1 VQRRSTRRILTS
13 KRASAGRA
21 DRSIREIE
29 QFESLISELSAAMA
43 RVPADAVDSE
53 IDAWLGKICL
63 ALDLDRSAV
72 YQRTTVDG
80 PVYISHTWTRPNS
93 NIPSISRSVDVG
105 RYFKKTTEWV
115 LAGNPFVYAHRSEIP
130 ADFLVPDR
138 VSERYS
144 PKALAAMPMWAG
156 ERVIG
161 AASFGRFRSPREW
174 SPRLL
179 ERLTLAVRIFG
190 SAVERKRAAAES
202 QASRAELALAQR
214 RSMMG
219 EMVASLA
226 HELNQPLGAI
236 LNNLGGLGRL
246 LAQGNREPALA
257 ARAISNAIEDTK
269 RAGEIVRRV
278 RAMFS
283 GAGTNKVAVDLA
295 ALVNEVVTLIGS
307 ESALRKITLEIE
319 SAASPLEVLGDRVL
333 LQQCVLNLV
342 VNAFDALMD
351 TAEHER
357 RVTVAIAP
365 EKPGW
370 IALSVGDNGTGID
383 PSVAGRVFEPF
394 VTTKSGGMGLGLLVT
409 QSIVEDHGGKIW
421 LMPNAERG
429 TTFTFTLPLVEKTGA
444 RRKPARKNTG
454 ERKVR
459 AK

>member
-1 VQRRSTRRILTS
+1 
-13 KRASAGRA
+13 
-21 DRSIREIE
+21 
-29 QFESLISELSAAMA
+29 MA
-43 RVPADAVDSE
+43 RVPADAVDRE

-63 ALDLDRSAV
+63 SLDLDRSAV
-72 YQRTTVDG
+72 YQRTTAEG

-93 NIPSISRSVDVG
+93 NIPTVPRSLDVG
-105 RYFKKTTEWV
+105 KHFKKTTDFV
-115 LAGNPFVYAHRSEIP
+115 LAGNQFVYARRSEIP
-130 ADFLVPDR
+130 PDFRVPDR
-138 VSERYS
+138 ISERYS
-144 PKALAAMPMWAG
+144 PKAIAAMPMWAG
-156 ERVIG
+156 DRVIG
-161 AASFGRFRSPREW
+161 AASFARFRSPRDW

-179 ERLTLAVRIFG
+179 ERLTLAARIFG
-190 SAVERKRAAAES
+190 SAIERKQAAAES

-246 LAQGNREPALA
+246 LAQGNKEPALA

-307 ESALRKITLEIE
+307 ESALRKITVEIE
-319 SAASPLEVLGDRVL
+319 AASPLEVLGDRVL
-333 LQQCVLNLV
+333 LQQCVLNLL

-351 TAEHER
+351 TPELER
-357 RVTVAIAP
+357 RVTVGIAP

-370 IALSVGDNGTGID
+370 IALSVGDNGSGID

-429 TTFTFTLPLVEKTGA
+429 TIFTLTLPVIEKINTP
-444 RRKPARKNTG
+444 RKVARKRTG
-454 ERKVR
+454 ERKPR
-459 AK
+459 DK

>member
-1 VQRRSTRRILTS
+1 VQRRPTRRILTS
-13 KRASAGRA
+13 KRASAGRT
-21 DRSIREIE
+21 DRPNREIE
-29 QFESLISELSAAMA
+29 QFESLVSDLSSAMA
-43 RVPADAVDSE
+43 RVPADAVDRE

-63 ALDLDRSAV
+63 SLDLDRSAV
-72 YQRTTVDG
+72 YQRTTAEG

-93 NIPSISRSVDVG
+93 NIPTVPRSLDVG
-105 RYFKKTTEWV
+105 KHFKKTTDFV
-115 LAGNPFVYAHRSEIP
+115 LAGNQFVYARRSEIP
-130 ADFLVPDR
+130 PDFRVPDR
-138 VSERYS
+138 ISERYS
-144 PKALAAMPMWAG
+144 PKAIAAMPMWAG
-156 ERVIG
+156 DRVIG
-161 AASFGRFRSPREW
+161 AASFARFRSPRDW

-179 ERLTLAVRIFG
+179 ERLTLAARIFG
-190 SAVERKRAAAES
+190 SAIERKQAAAES

-246 LAQGNREPALA
+246 LAQGNKEPALA

-283 GAGTNKVAVDLA
+283 GASTNKVAVDLA

-307 ESALRKITLEIE
+307 ESALRKITVEIE
-319 SAASPLEVLGDRVL
+319 AASPLEVLGDRVL
-333 LQQCVLNLV
+333 LQQCVLNLL

-351 TAEHER
+351 TPELER
-357 RVTVAIAP
+357 RVTVGIAP

-370 IALSVGDNGTGID
+370 IALSVGDNGSGID

-429 TTFTFTLPLVEKTGA
+429 TIFTLTLPVIEKINTP
-444 RRKPARKNTG
+444 RKVARKRTG
-454 ERKVR
+454 ERKPR
-459 AK
+459 DK

>member
-1 VQRRSTRRILTS
+1 MQRRPTRRILTS
-13 KRASAGRA
+13 KRAFAGRTS
-21 DRSIREIE
+21 RSNREIE
-29 QFESLISELSAAMA
+29 QFESLVSELSTAMA
-43 RVPADAVDSE
+43 RVPADAVDGE

-72 YQRTTVDG
+72 FQRTTAEG

-93 NIPSISRSVDVG
+93 NIPTVPRSLDVG
-105 RYFKKTTEWV
+105 KHFRKSTEWV
-115 LAGNPFVYAHRSEIP
+115 LAGNPFVYARRSEIP
-130 ADFLVPDR
+130 PEFRVADR
-138 VSERYS
+138 IAERYS
-144 PKALAAMPMWAG
+144 PKAIAAMPMWAG
-156 ERVIG
+156 DRIVG
-161 AASFGRFRSPREW
+161 AASFARFRSPRDW

-179 ERLTLAVRIFG
+179 ERLTLAARIFG
-190 SAVERKRAAAES
+190 SAIERKQAAAES

-246 LAQGNREPALA
+246 LAQGNKQPALA

-283 GAGTNKVAVDLA
+283 GAGTNTAAVDIA
-295 ALVNEVVTLIGS
+295 ALVSEVATLIGS
-307 ESALRKITLEIE
+307 ESALRKITVEIE
-319 SAASPLEVLGDRVL
+319 PLASPLEVLGDRVL
-333 LQQCVLNLV
+333 LQQCVLNLL

-351 TAEHER
+351 IPELER
-357 RVTVAIAP
+357 RVTVGIAP

-383 PSVAGRVFEPF
+383 PSVAGRVFVALRYHQER
-394 VTTKSGGMGLGLLVT
+394 GHGIGLAGDSVDRRGSRRKNLA
-409 QSIVEDHGGKIW
+409 D
-421 LMPNAERG
+421 AERR
-429 TTFTFTLPLVEKTGA
+429 A
-444 RRKPARKNTG
+444 RHDLHLHAPADGKNH
-454 ERKVR
+454 R
-459 AK
+459 APQSSAKEYW

>member
-1 VQRRSTRRILTS
+1 
-13 KRASAGRA
+13 
-21 DRSIREIE
+21 
-29 QFESLISELSAAMA
+29 MA

-72 YQRTTVDG
+72 YQRMTAEG

-93 NIPSISRSVDVG
+93 NIPIVPRSLDMG
-105 RYFKKTTEWV
+105 KHFKRSTEWV
-115 LAGNPFVYAHRSEIP
+115 FAGNPFVYARRSEIP
-130 ADFLVPDR
+130 PDFR
-138 VSERYS
+138 VSDRIAERYS
-144 PKALAAMPMWAG
+144 PKAIAAMPMWAG
-156 ERVIG
+156 DRVIG
-161 AASFGRFRSPREW
+161 AASFARFRSPRDW

-179 ERLTLAVRIFG
+179 ERLTLAARIFG
-190 SAVERKRAAAES
+190 SAIERKQAAAES

-214 RSMMG
+214 RSIMG

-246 LAQGNREPALA
+246 LAQGNKEPALA

-307 ESALRKITLEIE
+307 ESALRKITVEIE
-319 SAASPLEVLGDRVL
+319 AASPLEVLGDRVL
-333 LQQCVLNLV
+333 LQQCVLNLL

-351 TAEHER
+351 TPELER
-357 RVTVAIAP
+357 KVTVVIAP

-370 IALSVGDNGTGID
+370 IALSVGDNGPGID

-429 TTFTFTLPLVEKTGA
+429 TIFTFTLPVMEKTNA
-444 RRKPARKNTG
+444 RRRVARKNTA
-454 ERKVR
+454 ERKAR
-459 AK
+459 EK

>member
-1 VQRRSTRRILTS
+1 MQRRPTRRILTS
-13 KRASAGRA
+13 KRASAGRT
-21 DRSIREIE
+21 DRPNREIE
-29 QFESLISELSAAMA
+29 QFESLVSDLSSAMA
-43 RVPADAVDSE
+43 RVPADAVDRE

-63 ALDLDRSAV
+63 SLDLDRSAV
-72 YQRTTVDG
+72 YQRTTAEG

-93 NIPSISRSVDVG
+93 NIPTVPRSLDVG
-105 RYFKKTTEWV
+105 KHFKKTTDFV
-115 LAGNPFVYAHRSEIP
+115 LAGNQFVYARRSEIP
-130 ADFLVPDR
+130 PDFRVPDR
-138 VSERYS
+138 ISERYS
-144 PKALAAMPMWAG
+144 PKAIAAMPMWAG
-156 ERVIG
+156 DRVIG
-161 AASFGRFRSPREW
+161 AASFARFRSPRDW

-179 ERLTLAVRIFG
+179 ERLTLAARIFG
-190 SAVERKRAAAES
+190 SAIERKQAAAES

-246 LAQGNREPALA
+246 LAQGNKEPALA

-283 GAGTNKVAVDLA
+283 GASTNKVAVDLA

-307 ESALRKITLEIE
+307 ESALRKITVEIE
-319 SAASPLEVLGDRVL
+319 AASPLEVLGDRVL
-333 LQQCVLNLV
+333 LQQCVLNLL

-351 TAEHER
+351 TPELER
-357 RVTVAIAP
+357 RVTVGIAP

-370 IALSVGDNGTGID
+370 IALSVGDNGSGID

-429 TTFTFTLPLVEKTGA
+429 TIFTLTLPVIEKINTP
-444 RRKPARKNTG
+444 RKVARKRTG
-454 ERKVR
+454 ERKPR
-459 AK
+459 DK

>member
-1 VQRRSTRRILTS
+1 LN
-13 KRASAGRA
+13 
-21 DRSIREIE
+21 RELE
-29 QFESLISELSAAMA
+29 QFESLVSELSAAMA
-43 RVPADAVDSE
+43 RVPADAVDNE
-53 IDAWLGKICL
+53 VDTWLGKICL

-72 YQRTTVDG
+72 YQRTTAEG
-80 PVYISHTWTRPNS
+80 PVYISHTWNRPNL
-93 NIPSISRSVDVG
+93 NIPIVPRSLDVG
-105 RYFKKTTEWV
+105 RYFRKTTEWV
-115 LAGNPFVYAHRSEIP
+115 LAGNPFVYASRSEVP
-130 ADFLVPDR
+130 PDFRVPDR
-138 VSERYS
+138 IAERYS
-144 PKALAAMPMWAG
+144 AKSAVVMPMWAG
-156 ERVIG
+156 DRVIG
-161 AASFGRFRSPREW
+161 AASFARFRSARDW

-179 ERLTLAVRIFG
+179 ERLTLAARIFG
-190 SAVERKRAAAES
+190 SAIERKQAAAES
-202 QASRAELALAQR
+202 QASRAELVLAQR

-283 GAGTNKVAVDLA
+283 GASTNKVAIDIA
-295 ALVNEVVTLIGS
+295 ALVSEVATLIGS
-307 ESALRKITLEIE
+307 ESALRKITVEIE
-319 SAASPLEVLGDRVL
+319 RPASPLEVLGDRVL
-333 LQQCVLNLV
+333 LQQCVLNLL

-351 TAEHER
+351 TPELER
-357 RVTVAIAP
+357 RVTVGIAP

-370 IALSVGDNGTGID
+370 IALSVGDNGSGID
-383 PSVAGRVFEPF
+383 RSVAGRVFEPF

-429 TTFTFTLPLVEKTGA
+429 TTFTFTLPVMEKTNA
-444 RRKPARKNTG
+444 PRKVARKNTG
-454 ERKVR
+454 ERKAR
-459 AK
+459 DR

>member
-1 VQRRSTRRILTS
+1 L
-13 KRASAGRA
+13 
-21 DRSIREIE
+21 
-29 QFESLISELSAAMA
+29 SELSAAMA

-53 IDAWLGKICL
+53 IETWLGKICL
-63 ALDLDRSAV
+63 ALGLDRSTV
-72 YQRTTVDG
+72 FQRSTVDG
-80 PVYISHTWTRPNS
+80 PVYISHTWTRPNC
-93 NIPSISRSVDVG
+93 NIPTLPRSLDVG
-105 RYFKKTTEWV
+105 KYFRKTAEWV
-115 LAGNPFVYAHRSEIP
+115 MAGNLFVYARRSEIP
-130 ADFLVPDR
+130 PDFRIPDR
-138 VSERYS
+138 ISERYS
-144 PKALAAMPMWAG
+144 AKASAAIPMWAG
-156 ERVIG
+156 DRVIG
-161 AASFGRFRSPREW
+161 AASFGRFRTPRDW

-190 SAVERKRAAAES
+190 SAIERKQAAADS

-246 LAQGNREPALA
+246 LAQGNKEPALA
-257 ARAISNAIEDTK
+257 ARAINNAIEDTK

-283 GAGTNKVAVDLA
+283 GAGTNKAAVELA

-307 ESALRKITLEIE
+307 ESALRKITVEIE
-319 SAASPLEVLGDRVL
+319 AASTLEVLGDRVL
-333 LQQCVLNLV
+333 LQQCVLNLL

-351 TAEHER
+351 TPELER
-357 RVTVAIAP
+357 KVTVAIAP
-365 EKPGW
+365 DRPGW

-429 TTFTFTLPLVEKTGA
+429 TTFTFTLPVIEKTSA
-444 RRKPARKNTG
+444 RRKLARKNTG
-454 ERKVR
+454 ERKGR
-459 AK
+459 DK

>member
-1 VQRRSTRRILTS
+1 VQRRPTRRILTS
-13 KRASAGRA
+13 KRASAGRT
-21 DRSIREIE
+21 DRPNREIE
-29 QFESLISELSAAMA
+29 QFESLVSDLSSAMA
-43 RVPADAVDSE
+43 RVPADAVDRE

-63 ALDLDRSAV
+63 SLDLDRSAV
-72 YQRTTVDG
+72 YQRTTAEG

-93 NIPSISRSVDVG
+93 NIPTVPRSLDVG
-105 RYFKKTTEWV
+105 KHFKKTTDFV
-115 LAGNPFVYAHRSEIP
+115 LAGNQFVYARRSEIP
-130 ADFLVPDR
+130 PDFRVPDR
-138 VSERYS
+138 ISERYS
-144 PKALAAMPMWAG
+144 PKAIAAMPMWAG
-156 ERVIG
+156 DRVIG
-161 AASFGRFRSPREW
+161 AASFARFRSPRDW

-179 ERLTLAVRIFG
+179 ERLTLAARIFG
-190 SAVERKRAAAES
+190 SAIERKQAAAES

-246 LAQGNREPALA
+246 LAQGNKEPALA

-295 ALVNEVVTLIGS
+295 VLVNEVVTLIGS
-307 ESALRKITLEIE
+307 ESALRKITVEIE
-319 SAASPLEVLGDRVL
+319 AASPLEVLGDRVL
-333 LQQCVLNLV
+333 LQQCVLNLL

-351 TAEHER
+351 TPELER
-357 RVTVAIAP
+357 RVTVGIAS

-370 IALSVGDNGTGID
+370 IALSVGDNGSGID
-383 PSVAGRVFEPF
+383 PSVTGRVFEPF

-429 TTFTFTLPLVEKTGA
+429 TTFTFTLPVMEKTNA
-444 RRKPARKNTG
+444 PRKVARKRTG
-454 ERKVR
+454 ERKPR
-459 AK
+459 DK

>member
-1 VQRRSTRRILTS
+1 MQRRPTRRILTS
-13 KRASAGRA
+13 KRASAGRT
-21 DRSIREIE
+21 DRPNREIE
-29 QFESLISELSAAMA
+29 QFESLVSDLSSAMA
-43 RVPADAVDSE
+43 RVPADAVDRE

-63 ALDLDRSAV
+63 SLDLDRSAV
-72 YQRTTVDG
+72 YQRTTAEG

-93 NIPSISRSVDVG
+93 NIPTVPRSLDVG
-105 RYFKKTTEWV
+105 KHFKKTTDFV
-115 LAGNPFVYAHRSEIP
+115 LAGNQFVYARRSEIP
-130 ADFLVPDR
+130 PDFRVPDR
-138 VSERYS
+138 ISERYS
-144 PKALAAMPMWAG
+144 PKAIAAMPMWAG
-156 ERVIG
+156 DRVIG
-161 AASFGRFRSPREW
+161 AASFARFRSPRDW

-179 ERLTLAVRIFG
+179 ERLTLAARIFG
-190 SAVERKRAAAES
+190 SAIERKQAAAES

-246 LAQGNREPALA
+246 LAQGNKEPALA

-283 GAGTNKVAVDLA
+283 GASTNKVAVDLA

-307 ESALRKITLEIE
+307 ESALRKITVEIE
-319 SAASPLEVLGDRVL
+319 AASPLEVLGDRVL
-333 LQQCVLNLV
+333 LQQCVLNLL

-351 TAEHER
+351 TPELER
-357 RVTVAIAP
+357 RVTVGIAP

-370 IALSVGDNGTGID
+370 IALSVGDNGSGID
-383 PSVAGRVFEPF
+383 PSVTGRVFEPF

-429 TTFTFTLPLVEKTGA
+429 TTFTFTLPVMEKTNA
-444 RRKPARKNTG
+444 PRKVARKRTG
-454 ERKVR
+454 ERKPR
-459 AK
+459 DK

>member
-1 VQRRSTRRILTS
+1 MQRRPTRRILTS
-13 KRASAGRA
+13 KRASAGRT
-21 DRSIREIE
+21 DRPNREIE
-29 QFESLISELSAAMA
+29 QFESLVSDLSSAMA
-43 RVPADAVDSE
+43 RVPADAVDRE

-63 ALDLDRSAV
+63 SLDLDRSAV
-72 YQRTTVDG
+72 YQRTTAEG

-93 NIPSISRSVDVG
+93 NIPTVPRSLDVG
-105 RYFKKTTEWV
+105 KHFKKTTDFV
-115 LAGNPFVYAHRSEIP
+115 LAGNQFVYARRSEIP
-130 ADFLVPDR
+130 PDFRVPDR
-138 VSERYS
+138 ISERYS
-144 PKALAAMPMWAG
+144 PKAIAAMPMWAG
-156 ERVIG
+156 DRVIG
-161 AASFGRFRSPREW
+161 AASFARFRSPRDW

-179 ERLTLAVRIFG
+179 ERLTLAARIFG
-190 SAVERKRAAAES
+190 SAIERKQAAAES

-246 LAQGNREPALA
+246 LAQGNKEPALA

-295 ALVNEVVTLIGS
+295 VLVNEVVTLIGS
-307 ESALRKITLEIE
+307 ESALRKITVEIE
-319 SAASPLEVLGDRVL
+319 AASPLEVLGDRVL
-333 LQQCVLNLV
+333 LQQCVLNLL

-351 TAEHER
+351 TPELER
-357 RVTVAIAP
+357 RVTVGIAS

-370 IALSVGDNGTGID
+370 IALSVGDNGSGID

-429 TTFTFTLPLVEKTGA
+429 TTFTFTLPVMEKTNA
-444 RRKPARKNTG
+444 PRKVARKRTG
-454 ERKVR
+454 ERKPR
-459 AK
+459 DK

>member
-1 VQRRSTRRILTS
+1 MQRRPTRRILTS
-13 KRASAGRA
+13 KRASAGRT
-21 DRSIREIE
+21 DRPNREIE
-29 QFESLISELSAAMA
+29 QFESLVSDLSSAMA
-43 RVPADAVDSE
+43 RVPADAVDRE

-63 ALDLDRSAV
+63 SLDLDRSAV
-72 YQRTTVDG
+72 YQRTTAEG

-93 NIPSISRSVDVG
+93 NIPTVPRSLDVG
-105 RYFKKTTEWV
+105 KHFKKTTDFV
-115 LAGNPFVYAHRSEIP
+115 LAGNQFVYARRSEIP
-130 ADFLVPDR
+130 PDFRVPDR
-138 VSERYS
+138 ISERYS
-144 PKALAAMPMWAG
+144 PKAIAAMPMWAG
-156 ERVIG
+156 DRVIG
-161 AASFGRFRSPREW
+161 AASFARFRSPRDW

-179 ERLTLAVRIFG
+179 ERLTLAARIFG
-190 SAVERKRAAAES
+190 SAIERKQAAAES

-246 LAQGNREPALA
+246 LAQGNKEPALA

-283 GAGTNKVAVDLA
+283 GASTNKVAVDLA

-307 ESALRKITLEIE
+307 ESALRKITVEIE
-319 SAASPLEVLGDRVL
+319 AASPLEVLGDRVL
-333 LQQCVLNLV
+333 LQQCVLNLL

-351 TAEHER
+351 TPELER
-357 RVTVAIAP
+357 RVTVGIAP

-370 IALSVGDNGTGID
+370 IALSVGDNGSGID

-429 TTFTFTLPLVEKTGA
+429 TTFTFTLPVMEKISA
-444 RRKPARKNTG
+444 RRKVARKRTG
-454 ERKVR
+454 ERKPR
-459 AK
+459 DK

>member
-1 VQRRSTRRILTS
+1 
-13 KRASAGRA
+13 
-21 DRSIREIE
+21 
-29 QFESLISELSAAMA
+29 MA
-43 RVPADAVDSE
+43 RVPADAVDRE

-63 ALDLDRSAV
+63 SLDLDRSAV
-72 YQRTTVDG
+72 YQRTTAEG

-93 NIPSISRSVDVG
+93 NIPTVPRSLDVG
-105 RYFKKTTEWV
+105 KHFKKTTDFV
-115 LAGNPFVYAHRSEIP
+115 LAGNQFVYARRSEIP
-130 ADFLVPDR
+130 PDFRVPDR
-138 VSERYS
+138 ISERYS
-144 PKALAAMPMWAG
+144 PKAIAAMPMWAG
-156 ERVIG
+156 DRVIG
-161 AASFGRFRSPREW
+161 AASFARFRSPRDW

-179 ERLTLAVRIFG
+179 ERLTLAARIFG
-190 SAVERKRAAAES
+190 SAIERKQAAAES

-246 LAQGNREPALA
+246 LAQGNKEPALA

-283 GAGTNKVAVDLA
+283 GASTNKVAVDLA

-307 ESALRKITLEIE
+307 ESALRKITVEIE
-319 SAASPLEVLGDRVL
+319 AASPLEVLGDRVL
-333 LQQCVLNLV
+333 LQQCVLNLL

-351 TAEHER
+351 TPELER
-357 RVTVAIAP
+357 RVTVGIAP

-370 IALSVGDNGTGID
+370 IALSVGDNGSGID

-429 TTFTFTLPLVEKTGA
+429 TIFTLTLPVIEKINTP
-444 RRKPARKNTG
+444 RKVARKRTG
-454 ERKVR
+454 ERKPR
-459 AK
+459 DK